1 MGADVCKRRPREG
14 ARTQRPWGADT
25 RGSATRGRARTARLR
40 PGGGPGRTLLPRG
53 RAGGRRVREERLGL
67 AVCEGRAGAAWR
79 LRPRRPR
86 RRGETVSARSRAGR
100 AGRRG
105 TRTVRLHANHRRRQA
120 PGRRREGG
128 RARTERAQG
137 QAARRRG
144 LCRSWIGGGVSVFP
158 LILFF
163 GFELKFSLPSN
174 KERG

>member
-25 RGSATRGRARTARLR
+25 GGSATRGRARTARLQ

-67 AVCEGRAGAAWR
+67 AVCEGRAGRDGVERPCWR
-79 LRPRRPR
+79 GAERGAPGGGGRGPCDSTQTTDADRPRGAGGKGVGQGQSGRRARPH
-86 RRGETVSARSRAGR
+86 GDGVSAGAG
-100 AGRRG
+100 
-105 TRTVRLHANHRRRQA
+105 
-120 PGRRREGG
+120 
-128 RARTERAQG
+128 
-137 QAARRRG
+137 
-144 LCRSWIGGGVSVFP
+144 SGGGVSVFP